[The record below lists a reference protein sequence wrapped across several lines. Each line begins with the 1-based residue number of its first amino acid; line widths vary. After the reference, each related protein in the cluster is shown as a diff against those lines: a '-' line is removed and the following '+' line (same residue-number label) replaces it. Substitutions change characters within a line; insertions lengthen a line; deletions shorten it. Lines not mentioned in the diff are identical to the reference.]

1 EKKDIRNILEKINI
15 SKVLLTS
22 LLSVGILLAISLI
35 IKIIIGIYF
44 PEISN
49 IVNPLHI
56 IMVLNIGSLSGYSST
71 MLGAGSVN
79 IDIGILV
86 LLIAPIISI
95 TISNVIVMR
104 KENKNLNSVLLNSLG
119 VGIFYGLILS
129 IISIFA
135 TIKSNPMDMMEYG
148 FSLNFRYNLFEI
160 LINGF
165 FIGFLC
171 SYIFGFKR
179 KYKNDN
185 MYLNIFKDA
194 VNTVGIGY
202 ISVFIIL
209 LILSM
214 SNSSLLNE
222 LGIYGYIGKINI
234 GVILTQLSAYIWEF
248 ANMIP
253 ITINNNIISIIN
265 LLNEDMFFNTRL
277 IFFAMIALSLLVI
290 LITGCNIRDKYSENG
305 KKAILIFAISY
316 SMLMVILSIFSNIR
330 LEGSIDMFKMNNY
343 QTSIFMGTNTVPT
356 MVISFVYSYFISWIG
371 YKLKKI

>member
-1 EKKDIRNILEKINI
+1 
-15 SKVLLTS
+15 
-22 LLSVGILLAISLI
+22 
-35 IKIIIGIYF
+35 
-44 PEISN
+44 
-49 IVNPLHI
+49 
-56 IMVLNIGSLSGYSST
+56 
-71 MLGAGSVN
+71 
-79 IDIGILV
+79 
-86 LLIAPIISI
+86 
-95 TISNVIVMR
+95 
-104 KENKNLNSVLLNSLG
+104 
-119 VGIFYGLILS
+119 
-129 IISIFA
+129 
-135 TIKSNPMDMMEYG
+135 TIKTNPMDMMEYG
-148 FSLNFRYNLFEI
+148 FSQNIRYNLFEI

-165 FIGFLC
+165 FIVLLS

-253 ITINNNIISIIN
+253 ITINNNIISMIN